1 MSDDGR
7 TVLLVD
13 DDEDFLLQTATR
25 LRADGFRVL
34 EAAGQAA
41 GEKAIDAGGFGI
53 AVVDLMME
61 EMDSGFVLCHRLK
74 RRWPGVPA
82 LLVTG
87 VAGETGLDFDAAT
100 DEERRW
106 VKADAMLPKPVR
118 YDRLRSEI
126 ERLLGR

>member
-1 MSDDGR
+1 MNDDER

-13 DDEDFLLQTATR
+13 DDQDFLLQTATR
-25 LRADGFRVL
+25 LRADGFRVI
-34 EAAGQAA
+34 EAEGQAA
-41 GEKAIDAGGFGI
+41 GERAIDAGGFGI

-74 RRWPGVPA
+74 RRWPGLPA

-118 YDRLRSEI
+118 YDRLRNEI